1 MSDMRFGDVELPGD
15 LVSAHA
21 EGRLVLFVGAGV
33 SVPAPSDL
41 PLFRDL
47 ARGIADGSQY
57 RYSKVDLTK
66 PDELL
71 GRIDC
76 GDVDV
81 HLRVRNLIARED
93 SRPNELHR
101 AIVGLAGTSSAPRIV
116 TTNFDRHLSGFL
128 PAGVDE
134 FEAPALPPG
143 NDFRGLVHL
152 HGSVRQDPSRL
163 VVTAADFGRAYLKE
177 RWAARFVEK
186 LLEDLA
192 VVFIGYGLNDTLMQ
206 YLAKALSVD
215 AEMYALTDE
224 PENPHW
230 SQHGILPVGY
240 GTHEQLAG
248 LVRQWAD
255 MARMEMLDHD
265 RRIRAIV
272 AGEPPLLPEDEAY
285 LEAAVADP
293 EKVGLFTTHARGGE
307 WLRWMSS
314 RRQFKALFDPAAAFG
329 RTEHS
334 LSSWF
339 VRHYAVEPDHAEEA
353 LRLVARNGGL
363 VNRELWFSAVL
374 SLSRA
379 DRTRSDA
386 VNRWIPVLAHTLPPG
401 CNDWLEML
409 LPGCELPR
417 DKDLAVVLL
426 DRILEPRLAVARFE
440 PGRMEVIA
448 GTEEPWTQYVTT
460 EWIESSGAARDL
472 VPLVDQHLRRFYML
486 SKTLNPSGSEW
497 RLDGR
502 SRAAIE
508 SRGDEGRDG
517 GVDPLIDAARDVIEV
532 LVAGTPEAAD
542 PCLREW
548 SGHEWPV
555 LRRLAVHGWVKRQD
569 VSADEKLLWLGRSGL
584 LMDDR
589 LQPEVMRLL
598 RAALPEA
605 SSDIVEPLV
614 EQVCGARRRDELY
627 AYRLLG
633 WIAAH
638 APGAV
643 SAGSAFAELQSG
655 HPHWRPLTEP
665 DFPTWQALPAEDL
678 MEPLELQDL
687 HDRIHADAEAAVA
700 GLINQREE
708 RAGRGIDWTDALDAL
723 FSAVVEHPE
732 DGAGVLAVLAC
743 EPTAAPGL
751 ERGLGEAVLS
761 GWTQARATGSL
772 TDEQCSRLAGLLPD
786 VWELGLRR
794 WGDGKTTFGDFGWL
808 ESARNH
814 WAGSVAGLWLEVALA
829 ERRIAGDGWNGLPD
843 AAQTAFEATIG
854 GDTKA
859 SHYAQVV
866 VATQIHLLFQLD
878 EPWCLGNVLPM
889 LDPSVDDYRAVR
901 CWEGWLSSGR
911 FDEPLL
917 CAGLL
922 DHFVSVA
929 PRLDRMACRHADART
944 AYARVAAGICVDTA
958 IDPVEDGWLSR
969 LVASSDI
976 ETRVAW
982 AQEMTQRLAGLSA
995 DAADAHWSKWIRRYW
1010 EDRLASIPV
1019 AMTAEEASAMA
1030 DWPAVLGSNYP
1041 EAVDLAAKAPVP
1053 SGHGSRL
1060 LYRLA
1065 GLDRSAHEKRRPDHL
1080 IEHPQATVQLLAGL
1094 LHNAEMSSDDLRLR
1108 HLTEVVARLDKLLDA
1123 QRMKP
1128 VLNELL
1134 RLGFGDFVGWL
1145 QSQRETAKDTTPAA
1159 SLS

>member
-1 MSDMRFGDVELPGD
+1 MRFGDNDLPDG

-21 EGRLVLFVGAGV
+21 EGRLVLFVGAGA
-33 SVPAPSDL
+33 SVAAPSNL
-41 PLFRDL
+41 PKFREL
-47 ARGIADGSQY
+47 ARRIADDSQHPY
-57 RYSKVDLTK
+57 TDEELEK

-71 GRIDC
+71 GRIDH

-81 HLRVRNLIARED
+81 HLRVRNLMARED

-101 AIVGLAGTSSAPRIV
+101 AIVDLAGTSSALRIV
-116 TTNFDRHLSGFL
+116 TTNFDRHMSGFL
-128 PAGVDE
+128 PTGVDE

-152 HGSVRQDPSRL
+152 HGSVRRDPSRL

-215 AEMYALTDE
+215 AELYALTDE
-224 PENPHW
+224 PEDPHW
-230 SQHGILPVGY
+230 SQHGILPVGC
-240 GTHEQLAG
+240 GSHDQLPG
-248 LVRQWAD
+248 VIRQWAD

-265 RRIRAIV
+265 RRIRAV
-272 AGEPPLLPEDEAY
+272 VSGEPPLLPEDEAY
-285 LEAAVADP
+285 LETAVAHP
-293 EKVGLFTTHARGGE
+293 EKVGLFTTHARGVQ

-314 RRQFKALFDPAAAFG
+314 RRQFKALFDPAATLG

-339 VRHYAVEPDHAEEA
+339 VRHYAVEPDHAGEA

-363 VNRELWFSAVL
+363 VNRELWFSLVQTL
-374 SLSRA
+374 SLSGQA
-379 DRTRSDA
+379 RSEA

-409 LPGCELPR
+409 LSGCELPR

-448 GTEEPWTQYVTT
+448 GTEEPWTQCVTAG
-460 EWIESSGAARDL
+460 WFESGGPGLARDL
-472 VPLVDQHLRRFYML
+472 LPLVDQHLRRFYLL
-486 SKTLNPSGSEW
+486 SRTLNPSGSAW

-502 SRAAIE
+502 NRAAIE
-508 SRGDEGRDG
+508 DRGDEGRDG
-517 GVDPLIDAARDVIEV
+517 GVDPLIDAARDVIEI
-532 LVAGTPEAAD
+532 LVADTPDAAD
-542 PCLREW
+542 PYLREW

-584 LMDDR
+584 LTDDW

-598 RAALPEA
+598 RASLPEA
-605 SSDIVEPLV
+605 SCDIVETLV

-633 WIAAH
+633 WIAEH

-643 SAGSAFAELQSG
+643 SAGGAFAELHSG
-655 HPHWRPLTEP
+655 HPDWRPLTDP

-687 HDRIHADAEAAVA
+687 HDRIEADAEAAVA
-700 GLINQREE
+700 GLINEKDE

-732 DGAGVLAVLAC
+732 DGAAVLAVLAS
-743 EPTAAPGL
+743 EPTAAPEW
-751 ERGLGEAVLS
+751 ERGLGETVLAA
-761 GWTQARATGSL
+761 WTYARATASL
-772 TDEQCSRLAGLLPD
+772 TDEQCIRIGGRLPD
-786 VWELGLRR
+786 VWRLGSTR
-794 WGDGKTTFGDFGWL
+794 WGDAKVEFNESGWL
-808 ESARNH
+808 SSAEGH
-814 WAGSVAGLWLEVALA
+814 WAGMAAGMLLEAALA
-829 ERRIAGDGWNGLPD
+829 ERRTAGDGWTGLPD
-843 AAQTAFEATIG
+843 ATKAAIEEMTG
-854 GDTKA
+854 GDSRA
-859 SHYAQVV
+859 SYFAQAV

-878 EPWCLGNVLPM
+878 EPWCLRIVMPM
-889 LDPSVDDYRAVR
+889 LDPSADDRRAVR
-901 CWEGWLSSGR
+901 CWEGYLARGR
-911 FDEPLL
+911 ASEELL
-917 CAGLL
+917 EAGML
-922 DHFVSVA
+922 DHFVAMTPLVD
-929 PRLDRMACRHADART
+929 RLARRYPE
-944 AYARVAAGICVDTA
+944 ARSSYARLAASVC
-958 IDPVEDGWLSR
+958 IDSSIDHLEDEWLSR
-969 LVASSDI
+969 LVAASDI

-982 AQEMTQRLAGLSA
+982 VHEMTRRVSKLSA
-995 DAADAHWSKWIRRYW
+995 DAADAYWSKWMRRYW
-1010 EDRLASIPV
+1010 ENRLVSIPV
-1019 AMTAEEASAMA
+1019 AITPEEASAMA
-1030 DWPAVLGSNYP
+1030 EWPTLLGAGYS
-1041 EAVDLAAKAPVP
+1041 EAVDLVLQSPA
-1053 SGHGSRL
+1053 GLGIGSRL
-1060 LYRLA
+1060 LRRLA
-1065 GLDRSAHEKRRPDHL
+1065 CVDLHRDGKSRPNHP
-1080 IEHPQATVQLLAGL
+1080 IEHPEATAQLVAHL

-1123 QRMKP
+1123 PRMEP
-1128 VLNELL
+1128 IVNELL
-1134 RLGFGDFVGWL
+1134 RLGFGEFVGWL
-1145 QSQRETAKDTTPAA
+1145 QSQRETATDPTPAA